1 MHSKWPER
9 NKLHLENSMTNRSD
23 GGRGGGET
31 RGPFPASTLRE
42 QPWRATETDHGPFE
56 RRRGGD
62 RRGLEEMSVA
72 AGTEA
77 EKGRRRRA
85 GRRKADLSTTKAQA
99 TLTGRTRVLVKRFR
113 EPLIGLTLAGVAAPL
128 INAGLA
134 TPRAAEPEGADATE
148 PGTLPAAGVR
158 DLEGEVG
165 DYWAEA
171 AEAVVRDQTIE
182 GAAVRYGISAELAQK
197 IYDAA
202 AEHDIEPDVAYGLV
216 FVEST
221 FRERAVSHVG
231 ARGLAQVMPRTAQWL
246 DPTVRTADLFDPEV
260 NLDLGFRYLRQ
271 MIDKYD
277 GNVHNA
283 LTAYNRGPGTVDRI
297 LRRGGNPDNG
307 YAGKVLGG

>member
-1 MHSKWPER
+1 
-9 NKLHLENSMTNRSD
+9 MTNRIND
-23 GGRGGGET
+23 GWGSGGER
-31 RGPFPASTLRE
+31 RGPFPESSWRE
-42 QPWRATETDHGPFE
+42 QPWRATETEHGPFE
-56 RRRGGD
+56 RRRAGD
-62 RRGLEEMSVA
+62 RRGLESALREADA
-72 AGTEA
+72 AEA
-77 EKGRRRRA
+77 AEASPGSEGRRRRT
-85 GRRKADLSTTKAQA
+85 GRRKADVLTSDAQA
-99 TLTGRTRVLVKRFR
+99 TLKGRTRVLVKRFR
-113 EPLIGLTLAGVAAPL
+113 EPIIGLTLAGVAAPL
-128 INAGLA
+128 INAGVA
-134 TPRAAEPEGADATE
+134 NPEGAEPATE
-148 PGTLPAAGVR
+148 QPGEAEAGTAVATENR

-171 AEAVVRDQTIE
+171 AEEVVRGQTID
-182 GAAVRYGISAELAQK
+182 GAAVRYGISPKLAEK

-202 AEHDIEPDVAYGLV
+202 SRHEIEPDVAYGLV

-246 DPTVRTADLFDPEV
+246 DPTVRTADLFDPET

-297 LRRGGNPDNG
+297 LKRGGNPDNG
-307 YAGKVLGG
+307 YAGKVMAG

>member
-1 MHSKWPER
+1 
-9 NKLHLENSMTNRSD
+9 MTNRND
-23 GGRGGGET
+23 GDWGGGGES
-31 RGPFPASTLRE
+31 RGPFPESSWRE
-42 QPWRATETDHGPFE
+42 QPWRATETEHGPFE
-56 RRRGGD
+56 RRRTGD
-62 RRGLEEMSVA
+62 RRGLEGALEA
-72 AGTEA
+72 AATAEA
-77 EKGRRRRA
+77 AETDDGRRRRS
-85 GRRKADLSTTKAQA
+85 GRRKADVLTSDAQA

-128 INAGLA
+128 INAGVVNPEEA
-134 TPRAAEPEGADATE
+134 EPEAEQARAAEAGTVVVTGA
-148 PGTLPAAGVR
+148 R

-171 AEAVVRDQTIE
+171 AEEVVRGQTIE
-182 GAAVRYGISAELAQK
+182 GATVRYGISSELAQK

-202 AEHDIEPDVAYGLV
+202 ARHEIEPDVAFGLV

-246 DPTVRTADLFDPEV
+246 DPTVRTADLFDPEL
-260 NLDLGFRYLRQ
+260 NLELGFRYLRQ

-307 YAGKVLGG
+307 YAGKVMAG

>member
-1 MHSKWPER
+1 
-9 NKLHLENSMTNRSD
+9 MTNRND
-23 GGRGGGET
+23 GDKGGGGES
-31 RGPFPASTLRE
+31 RGPFPESSWRE
-42 QPWRATETDHGPFE
+42 QPWRATETEHGPFE
-56 RRRGGD
+56 RRRAGD
-62 RRGLEEMSVA
+62 RRGLEGALEA
-72 AGTEA
+72 AATAQTA
-77 EKGRRRRA
+77 ETSEGRRRRS
-85 GRRKADLSTTKAQA
+85 GRRKADVLTSNAQA
-99 TLTGRTRVLVKRFR
+99 TLKGRTRVLVKRFR

-128 INAGLA
+128 INAGVA
-134 TPRAAEPEGADATE
+134 NPEEAEPEAEQARAAEAGTMVATGA
-148 PGTLPAAGVR
+148 R

-171 AEAVVRDQTIE
+171 AEEVVRGQTIE
-182 GAAVRYGISAELAQK
+182 GATVRYGISSELAQK

-202 AEHDIEPDVAYGLV
+202 SRHEIEPDVAFGLV

-246 DPTVRTADLFDPEV
+246 DPTVRTADLFDPEL
-260 NLDLGFRYLRQ
+260 NLELGFRYLRQ

-307 YAGKVLGG
+307 YAGKVMAG

>member
-1 MHSKWPER
+1 
-9 NKLHLENSMTNRSD
+9 MTNRND
-23 GGRGGGET
+23 GDWGGGGES
-31 RGPFPASTLRE
+31 RGPFPESSWRE
-42 QPWRATETDHGPFE
+42 QPWRATETEHGPFE
-56 RRRGGD
+56 RRRAGD
-62 RRGLEEMSVA
+62 RRGLEGALEA
-72 AGTEA
+72 AATAEA
-77 EKGRRRRA
+77 AETSEGRRRS
-85 GRRKADLSTTKAQA
+85 GRRKADVLTSDAQA
-99 TLTGRTRVLVKRFR
+99 TLKGRTRVLVKRFR

-128 INAGLA
+128 INAGVTNPEEA
-134 TPRAAEPEGADATE
+134 EPEAEQARAAEAGTMVATGA
-148 PGTLPAAGVR
+148 R

-171 AEAVVRDQTIE
+171 AEEVVRGQTIQ
-182 GAAVRYGISAELAQK
+182 GATVRYGISSELAQK

-202 AEHDIEPDVAYGLV
+202 ARHEIEPDVAFGLV

-246 DPTVRTADLFDPEV
+246 DPTVRTADLFDPEL

-307 YAGKVLGG
+307 YAGKVMAG

>member
-1 MHSKWPER
+1 
-9 NKLHLENSMTNRSD
+9 MTNRND
-23 GGRGGGET
+23 GDWGGGGES
-31 RGPFPASTLRE
+31 RGPFPESSWRE
-42 QPWRATETDHGPFE
+42 QPWRATETEHGPFE
-56 RRRGGD
+56 RRRAGD
-62 RRGLEEMSVA
+62 RRGLEGALEA
-72 AGTEA
+72 AATAEA
-77 EKGRRRRA
+77 AETDDGRRRRS
-85 GRRKADLSTTKAQA
+85 GRRKADVLTSDAQA

-128 INAGLA
+128 INAGVVNPEEA
-134 TPRAAEPEGADATE
+134 EPEAEQARAAEAGTVVVTGA
-148 PGTLPAAGVR
+148 R

-171 AEAVVRDQTIE
+171 AEEVVRGQTIE
-182 GAAVRYGISAELAQK
+182 GATVRYGISSELAQK

-202 AEHDIEPDVAYGLV
+202 ARHEIEPDVAFGLV

-246 DPTVRTADLFDPEV
+246 DPTVRTADLFDPEL
-260 NLDLGFRYLRQ
+260 NLELGFRYLRQ

-307 YAGKVLGG
+307 YAGKVMAG

>member
-1 MHSKWPER
+1 
-9 NKLHLENSMTNRSD
+9 MTNRND
-23 GGRGGGET
+23 GERGGGET
-31 RGPFPASTLRE
+31 RGPFPESGWRE
-42 QPWRATETDHGPFE
+42 QPWRATETEHGPFE

-62 RRGLEEMSVA
+62 RRDLEGMTATVEG
-72 AGTEA
+72 AGADE
-77 EKGRRRRA
+77 GRRRRA
-85 GRRKADLSTTKAQA
+85 GRRKADLSTTEAQA
-99 TLTGRTRVLVKRFR
+99 TLTGRTRLLIKRFR

-134 TPRAAEPEGADATE
+134 VPETPETERAGAAE
-148 PGTLPAAGVR
+148 PGTLPEAGAR

-171 AEAVVRDQTIE
+171 AESVVRGQTIE

-202 AEHDIEPDVAYGLV
+202 AEYDIEPDVAYGLV